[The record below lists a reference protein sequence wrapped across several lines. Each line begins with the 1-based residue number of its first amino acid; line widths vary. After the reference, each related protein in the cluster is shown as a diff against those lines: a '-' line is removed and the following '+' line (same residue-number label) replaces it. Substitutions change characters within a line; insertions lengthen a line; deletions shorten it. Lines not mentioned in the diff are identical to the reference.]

1 MNLRRWTKDHTI
13 GLILGLITPIFFI
26 PVTIWIY
33 SFIEHIS
40 FSKLFDLFRILNC
53 HLDNYI
59 NDMKGKFISL
69 ACIANLGWFHL
80 NIKKQNY
87 NRGMGI
93 ILSTML
99 YLLVILYYK
108 FVA

>member
-1 MNLRRWTKDHTI
+1 MNLRRWTKNHTI

-33 SFIEHIS
+33 SFTENIS
-40 FSKLFDLFRILNC
+40 FSKLFELFRIL
-53 HLDNYI
+53 

-87 NRGMGI
+87 NRAMGI
-93 ILSTML
+93 ILATML

>member
-40 FSKLFDLFRILNC
+40 FSKLFDLFRIL
-53 HLDNYI
+53 